1 MPKIEYTKKICICHT
16 IAQLNIQLSIFKY
29 IGGINKKVV
38 PNLIIDEEIV
48 LWGNAM
54 VLSGVIYHKGQQS
67 DHGYY
72 TSGVEIN
79 NTWFSI
85 SDTRVLRQK
94 KCQCNP
100 RDVSVSVPNI
110 LIFER
115 RNNLVMPPSS
125 LLNDPVGIFPS
136 SEIISESSLDI
147 MSWQSVIKELEKQ
160 KTAIDIA

>member
-1 MPKIEYTKKICICHT
+1 MPKIEYTNKICICHT

-72 TSGVEIN
+72 TSGVKIN

-100 RDVSVSVPNI
+100 RDVSVPNI

-125 LLNDPVGIFPS
+125 LLNDTVGIFPS
-136 SEIISESSLDI
+136 SEIITESSLDI

-160 KTAIDIA
+160 KTKVDIA

>member
-1 MPKIEYTKKICICHT
+1 MPKIEYTNKICICHT

-29 IGGINKKVV
+29 IGGINKKVI

-48 LWGNAM
+48 L
-54 VLSGVIYHKGQQS
+54 YHKGQQS

-72 TSGVEIN
+72 TLGVQIN
-79 NTWFSI
+79 NIWFSI
-85 SDTRVLRQK
+85 SNTRVLRQK

-125 LLNDPVGIFPS
+125 LLNDTVGIFPS
-136 SEIISESSLDI
+136 SEIITESSLDI

-160 KTAIDIA
+160 KTKIDIA

>member
-1 MPKIEYTKKICICHT
+1 MV
-16 IAQLNIQLSIFKY
+16 
-29 IGGINKKVV
+29 GINKKVV

-48 LWGNAM
+48 LWGNVM
-54 VLSGVIYHKGQQS
+54 VLSGVIYHKGQRS
-67 DHGYY
+67 GHGYY
-72 TSGVEIN
+72 MSGVQIN
-79 NTWFSI
+79 STWFSI

-125 LLNDPVGIFPS
+125 LLNDTVGIFPS
-136 SEIISESSLDI
+136 SEIITESSLDI
-147 MSWQSVIKELEKQ
+147 MS
-160 KTAIDIA
+160 

>member
-1 MPKIEYTKKICICHT
+1 
-16 IAQLNIQLSIFKY
+16 
-29 IGGINKKVV
+29 
-38 PNLIIDEEIV
+38 
-48 LWGNAM
+48 M

-72 TSGVEIN
+72 TSGVQIN
-79 NTWFSI
+79 NIWFSI
-85 SDTRVLRQK
+85 SNTRVLRQK

-100 RDVSVSVPNI
+100 RDVSVPNI

-125 LLNDPVGIFPS
+125 LLNDTVGIFPS
-136 SEIISESSLDI
+136 SEIITESSLDI

-160 KTAIDIA
+160 KTKIDIA